1 MERRSLPRYQVNWP
15 IKFSV
20 TNPEGVRVFGAGA
33 LENVSA
39 SGAFIAVDKPLW
51 LGAQID
57 LSIKMPLPQDAW
69 MLYSAEVL
77 RIQSADSGGRVAVAF
92 SPSRPVFSDM
102 E

>member
-39 SGAFIAVDKPLW
+39 SGAFIAVDKSLW

-77 RIQSADSGGRVAVAF
+77 RVQPADSGSRVAVAF
-92 SPSRPVFSDM
+92 SPSRPVFSDL